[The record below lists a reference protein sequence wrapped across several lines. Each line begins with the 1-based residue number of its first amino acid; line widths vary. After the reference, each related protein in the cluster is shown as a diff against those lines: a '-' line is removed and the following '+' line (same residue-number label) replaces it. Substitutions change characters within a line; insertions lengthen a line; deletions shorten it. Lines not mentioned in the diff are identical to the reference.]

1 MDKVISLFENH
12 GPLTGKDLIQ
22 KTGME
27 VFRAWKICTTLD
39 QVTTHIVGKR
49 YLRLDKKVSGY
60 ARLSPSI
67 MREFLNYTISGLKAD
82 KAEVAVRAEK
92 LEKDIAAISKKK
104 INLARDMIHRLV
116 EGHPDRGDLI
126 TRVTFIIA
134 GDVVFDMAHSE
145 PRPEISTG
153 ELVNGSDLDIIVV
166 TDNLPD
172 RLVKSLD
179 EAIFKEKYSLLTNP
193 ASKEEVDY
201 IIKDLKIVKD
211 QFQFRD
217 FKAMVASKILHEGQ
231 YLYGS
236 LDLYDQ
242 VKQLLRS
249 YGLVEKLGLLE
260 EEARLNRIMAERTLM
275 SAPEAVDQEGLMA
288 LFYTTEEKEEI
299 F

>member
-1 MDKVISLFENH
+1 MDKVISLLENH

-27 VFRAWKICTTLD
+27 VFRAWKSCTTLD
-39 QVTTHIVGKR
+39 QVTTHIVGER

-67 MREFLNYTISGLKAD
+67 MREFLNYTIIGLKAD
-82 KAEVAVRAEK
+82 KSEVAVQAEK
-92 LEKDIAAISKKK
+92 LEKGIAAISKKK

-116 EGHPDRGDLI
+116 EGHPDREDI
-126 TRVTFIIA
+126 IARVTFIIA
-134 GDVVFDMAHSE
+134 GDVVFNMAHSE
-145 PRPEISTG
+145 PRPEFSTG

-179 EAIFKEKYSLLTNP
+179 EAIFKEKYNLLTNP
-193 ASKEEVDY
+193 VSKEEVDY
-201 IIKDLKIVKD
+201 IIKDLRIVKD
-211 QFQFRD
+211 QLQFRD
-217 FKAMVASKILHEGQ
+217 FKAMVASKILHEGE

-236 LDLYDQ
+236 LDLYHK
-242 VKQLLRS
+242 VKRLLRS
-249 YGLVEKLGLLE
+249 YGLVEKLGSLE